1 MNANS
6 VWAGHEYA
14 YVHIVRRKYF
24 PRSATRVKVI
34 SKRELQYSGKARKD
48 TFALVSF
55 PDDLTRPDRE
65 VNVRNL
71 YDFWDSYVDE
81 KHHHD
86 AKQKE
91 AQERQEREW
100 QARMAER
107 KAAQAERDRLA
118 QENRERL
125 HRIRDNLAATLAIDP
140 ESIAINEQF
149 GHFMIYA
156 KELEFLAR

>member
-6 VWAGHEYA
+6 VWVGHEYA

-24 PRSATRVKVI
+24 PRSASRVKVL
-34 SKRELQYSGKARKD
+34 SKREVQSGYKSRKD
-48 TFALVSF
+48 TFATVSF
-55 PDDLTRPDRE
+55 PDDATRPDRE

-81 KHHHD
+81 KHHYD

-91 AQERQEREW
+91 AEAKANAAW

-107 KAAQAERDRLA
+107 LAAQAERDRIA

-125 HRIRDNLAATLAIDP
+125 HKIRDNLASVLAIDP
-140 ESIAINEQF
+140 ESILMNEQYE
-149 GHFMIYA
+149 HFLIYA